1 MVWSHWDNQSQ
12 YLSEPTTLLSH
23 TRTTTLSVM
32 HNNQCVSSL
41 FGTCSIMSETSIVQ
55 SHHILLGVEG
65 VMISC
70 SRKWYTSR
78 GSWFITLDTQHRG
91 PCKSY
96 ILYFSCNVPG
106 KCGTKASLRLLALAS
121 LRLEVEQSL
130 GTQDDHSDH
139 GPTRH
144 SWVQGTKQL
153 ENYMHDS
160 YLKSLVSKT
169 MYNSRNYADV
179 VRTTKRRRQT
189 FLFS

>member
-1 MVWSHWDNQSQ
+1 MFNYVRDFNSS
-12 YLSEPTTLLSH
+12 TVLLVVG
-23 TRTTTLSVM
+23 R
-32 HNNQCVSSL
+32 
-41 FGTCSIMSETSIVQ
+41 

-91 PCKSY
+91 PSVILRKLY
-96 ILYFSCNVPG
+96 ILYFSVNVPG

-153 ENYMHDS
+153 ENYMHDG
-160 YLKSLVSKT
+160 YLKRLVSKT
-169 MYNSRNYADV
+169 MYNSRNYVDV
-179 VRTTKRRRQT
+179 VRTTKRRHSCIRKMLPFRINDGKKARGGRRY
-189 FLFS
+189 FL